1 MKHLSLLTLGCLFF
15 ATNAEASSVRFFGTL
30 TSTGNGAAS
39 GSYFT
44 GGDSA
49 IAWFDY
55 TGSAG
60 AVTTVTG
67 YNRNDI
73 GGGNFFE
80 GFLAE
85 GSHQTGDPFTWQ
97 GVQYTGK
104 GSSSAQTLTY
114 TGGVSGVSAAISVS
128 QAGGSASFL
137 PTYSG
142 NAVTLKLNLTATGTG
157 QTPYSADSV
166 ASLDNLH
173 RLFISSAVTGTVSVS
188 YIDFGSGSTVV
199 VDEANFTGYSS
210 VPEPASWVTIGAFGA
225 AFLAYRRRKAIA

>member
-1 MKHLSLLTLGCLFF
+1 MKYLSLLTLGCLFF
-15 ATNAEASSVRFFGTL
+15 ATNAEAASVRFLGTL
-30 TSTGNGAAS
+30 ASTGSGADS

-44 GGDSA
+44 NGDSA

-55 TGSAG
+55 VADGG

-67 YNRNDI
+67 YNRTGI
-73 GGGNFFE
+73 GGGNFLE

-85 GSHQTGDPFTWQ
+85 GSNQSGDPFTWQ
-97 GVQYTGK
+97 GLQYTGK
-104 GSSSAQTLTY
+104 GTSSAQTLTY

-128 QAGGSASFL
+128 QVGSAGSFL
-137 PTYSG
+137 PAYNG
-142 NAVTLKLNLTATGTG
+142 NAVTLKLDLTATGTT

-173 RLFISSAVTGTVSVS
+173 RLFISSAVTGTISVS
-188 YIDFGSGSTVV
+188 YIDFGSGTTVL
-199 VDEANFTGYSS
+199 VDEANFTGFSS

>member
-15 ATNAEASSVRFFGTL
+15 VTNAEAASVRFFGTL
-30 TSTGNGAAS
+30 TSTGNGVAS
-39 GSYFT
+39 GTYFT

-55 TGSAG
+55 TGSTG

-67 YNRNDI
+67 YNRTSI
-73 GGGNFFE
+73 GNGNFLE
-80 GFLAE
+80 GFFAE
-85 GSHQTGDPFTWQ
+85 GSNQSSDPFTWQ
-97 GVQYTGK
+97 GLQYTGK
-104 GSSSAQTLTY
+104 GTSGAQTLTY

-128 QAGGSASFL
+128 QTGSTASFL

-157 QTPYSADSV
+157 QLPYSADSV
-166 ASLDNLH
+166 ASLENLH
-173 RLFISSAVTGTVSVS
+173 KLFISSAVTGTVSAS
-188 YIDFGSGSTVV
+188 YIDFGTGSTVV
-199 VDEANFTGYSS
+199 IDEASFTGFSS

>member
-15 ATNAEASSVRFFGTL
+15 VTNAEAASVRFFGTL
-30 TSTGNGAAS
+30 TSTSNGVAS
-39 GSYFT
+39 GTYFT
-44 GGDSA
+44 NGDSA

-55 TGSAG
+55 VADGG

-67 YNRNDI
+67 YNRTGI
-73 GGGNFFE
+73 GGGNFLE

-85 GSHQTGDPFTWQ
+85 GSEQSGDPFTWQ
-97 GVQYTGK
+97 GLQYTGK
-104 GSSSAQTLTY
+104 GTSSSQTLTY

-128 QAGGSASFL
+128 QIGSTASFL

-142 NAVTLKLNLTATGTG
+142 EAVTLKLDLTATGTG
-157 QTPYSADSV
+157 QLPYSADSV

-173 RLFISSAVTGTVSVS
+173 KLFISSAVTGTVSVS
-188 YIDFGSGSTVV
+188 YIDFGTGTTVL
-199 VDEANFTGYSS
+199 VDEANFTGFSS

>member
-15 ATNAEASSVRFFGTL
+15 ATNAEAAGVRFLGTL
-30 TSTGNGAAS
+30 ASSGNGVAS

-44 GGDSA
+44 NGDSA

-55 TGSAG
+55 AGSAG

-67 YNRNDI
+67 YNRNDV
-73 GGGNFFE
+73 GSGNFFE

-85 GSHQTGDPFTWQ
+85 GSNQTGDPFTWQ
-97 GVQYTGK
+97 GLKYTGK
-104 GSSSAQTLTY
+104 LSSGAQNLTY
-114 TGGVSGVSAAISVS
+114 TGGVSSVSATISVS
-128 QAGGSASFL
+128 QAGSTATFL
-137 PTYSG
+137 PQYSG
-142 NAVTLKLNLTATGTG
+142 EAVTLKLDLTATGTG
-157 QTPYSADSV
+157 GTPYSADSV

-173 RLFISSAVTGTVSVS
+173 KLFISSAVTGTVKAT
-188 YIDFGSGSTVV
+188 YFDFGLGSTVV
-199 VDEANFTGYSS
+199 IDEANFTGHSR

>member
-15 ATNAEASSVRFFGTL
+15 ATNVEASSVRFFGTL

-39 GSYFT
+39 QTYFT
-44 GGDSA
+44 NGDSA

-55 TGSAG
+55 VADGG

-67 YNRNDI
+67 YNRTGI
-73 GGGNFFE
+73 GGGNFLE
-80 GFLAE
+80 GFFAE
-85 GSHQTGDPFTWQ
+85 GSEQSGDPFTWQ
-97 GVQYTGK
+97 GLQYTGK
-104 GSSSAQTLTY
+104 GTSSSQTLTY

-128 QAGGSASFL
+128 QVGSPASFL
-137 PTYSG
+137 PTYNG
-142 NAVTLKLNLTATGTG
+142 DAVTLKLDLTATGTS
-157 QTPYSADSV
+157 QAYSPGDV

-173 RLFISSAVTGTVSVS
+173 RLFIDSAVTGTVSVS
-188 YIDFGSGSTVV
+188 YIDFGTGTTVL
-199 VDEANFTGYSS
+199 VDEANFTGFSS